1 MIFQNDARMK
11 SGKFNRP
18 TVADMSVQW
27 ILQVFAQNKGKTINI
42 IPISIT
48 KDRLLDMSNL
58 ADHMVTENKPKIT
71 LRKIRKTKN
80 RLGGVGKIY
89 MKFGETIDVRQYL
102 ESKQLKE
109 LTQPIFQKTALMVT
123 NDLILTQT
131 A

>member
-1 MIFQNDARMK
+1 
-11 SGKFNRP
+11 
-18 TVADMSVQW
+18 
-27 ILQVFAQNKGKTINI
+27 
-42 IPISIT
+42 
-48 KDRLLDMSNL
+48 
-58 ADHMVTENKPKIT
+58 MVTENKPKIT